1 MMTHIRDMHDDS
13 EMGHDNAHPR
23 HYTAG
28 VPCTFDSIVN
38 WLSLY
43 ARLSGP
49 ALVITVSNTRL
60 DINGNK
66 AIDAQHTRQLLSDSH
81 SGLFL
86 FCSWT
91 SSVFGTQQV
100 NRQ

>member
-1 MMTHIRDMHDDS
+1 
-13 EMGHDNAHPR
+13 
-23 HYTAG
+23 
-28 VPCTFDSIVN
+28 
-38 WLSLY
+38 
-43 ARLSGP
+43 
-49 ALVITVSNTRL
+49 LVITVSNTRL

-66 AIDAQHTRQLLSDSH
+66 AIDAQHTCQLLSDSH